1 MRGLHLIHSTFQSA
15 IWGISLAVCISG
27 VSAQYN
33 SFSGNYGQK
42 PNENIEE
49 MTIGEML
56 ADQEIADQRAL
67 QGQSQ
72 GQSQVQRQGQAIPVT
87 MTDYRQNINSGVSQA
102 AYETNPQNYGNP
114 AANEV
119 QRTTPPQLAASA
131 QANSQVSFQSNPAP
145 SEPRQLPEDFP
156 TGTMAPLNPQSLIS
170 FSEVVTLPEGPFQQV
185 TIIDPTQKAICV
197 YHINMGTGQI
207 ELKSARR
214 IEWDLQMIFLNSR
227 KPLPQDVQAILQQTQ
242 KRR

>member
-1 MRGLHLIHSTFQSA
+1 MRGLHLIRSTFQSA

-27 VSAQYN
+27 APAQYS
-33 SFSGNYGQK
+33 SFSANYGQQ
-42 PNENIEE
+42 PRENQEE

-56 ADQEIADQRAL
+56 ADQEIAEQSAR
-67 QGQSQ
+67 QSQ
-72 GQSQVQRQGQAIPVT
+72 LQRQGQGQAIPVT
-87 MTDYRQNINSGVSQA
+87 MTDYRQNVNSGVSQA
-102 AYETNPQNYGNP
+102 AYETNSQNPVNP
-114 AANEV
+114 NPYAA
-119 QRTTPPQLAASA
+119 QPTTPPQLAASA
-131 QANSQVSFQSNPAP
+131 QAHSQVSFQENPSQN

-185 TIIDPTQKAICV
+185 TIIDPTQKALCV

-207 ELKSARR
+207 ELKSARK
-214 IEWDLQMIFLNSR
+214 IEWDLQMIFLNSK

>member
-1 MRGLHLIHSTFQSA
+1 
-15 IWGISLAVCISG
+15 
-27 VSAQYN
+27 
-33 SFSGNYGQK
+33 
-42 PNENIEE
+42 

-56 ADQEIADQRAL
+56 ADQEIAEQSAR
-67 QGQSQ
+67 QSQ
-72 GQSQVQRQGQAIPVT
+72 GLRQNQGQAIPVT
-87 MTDYRQNINSGVSQA
+87 MTDYRQNVSPGVSQA

-114 AANEV
+114 AAYGV
-119 QRTTPPQLAASA
+119 QRTAVPQSMTPTQG
-131 QANSQVSFQSNPAP
+131 NSQVSFQSNSVP

-185 TIIDPTQKAICV
+185 TIIDPAQKALCV

-207 ELKSARR
+207 ELKSARK
-214 IEWDLQMIFLNSR
+214 IEWDLQMIFLNSK

>member
-1 MRGLHLIHSTFQSA
+1 MRGLLLIRSTFQSA

-27 VSAQYN
+27 VSAQYS
-33 SFSGNYGQK
+33 SFSANYGQQSA
-42 PNENIEE
+42 ENGEE

-56 ADQEIADQRAL
+56 ADQEIAETSAR
-67 QGQSQ
+67 
-72 GQSQVQRQGQAIPVT
+72 QRQGQRQGQPIPVT
-87 MTDYRQNINSGVSQA
+87 MTDYRQNVNSGVSQA
-102 AYETNPQNYGNP
+102 AYETNPQNFANSGAYGVQQTSVPQSMPP
-114 AANEV
+114 AQV
-119 QRTTPPQLAASA
+119 
-131 QANSQVSFQSNPAP
+131 NSQVSFQSNPVP

-185 TIIDPTQKAICV
+185 TIIDPAQKALCV

-207 ELKSARR
+207 ELKSARK
-214 IEWDLQMIFLNSR
+214 IEWDLQMIFLNSK

>member
-1 MRGLHLIHSTFQSA
+1 MRGLNSIRSAFQTA

-27 VSAQYN
+27 VSAQYS
-33 SFSGNYGQK
+33 SFSANYGQQ
-42 PNENIEE
+42 PAENGEE

-56 ADQEIADQRAL
+56 ADQEIAETSAR
-67 QGQSQ
+67 
-72 GQSQVQRQGQAIPVT
+72 QRQGQRQGQPIPVT
-87 MTDYRQNINSGVSQA
+87 MTDYRQNVNSGVSQA
-102 AYETNPQNYGNP
+102 AYEMNPQNY
-114 AANEV
+114 ANSNAYEAQPTV
-119 QRTTPPQLAASA
+119 PPQLAASA
-131 QANSQVSFQSNPAP
+131 QAHSQVSFQENPAP
-145 SEPRQLPEDFP
+145 NPEPRQLPEDFP

-185 TIIDPTQKAICV
+185 TIIDPTQKALCV

-207 ELKSARR
+207 ELKSARK
-214 IEWDLQMIFLNSR
+214 IEWDLQMIFLNSK